1 MQARGFCCWRVVG
14 GKRGRGE
21 HVGSLMHRRKSQ
33 SGVSSV
39 KPFQSG
45 GKQAHK
51 YDWSLSLDSFLN
63 DLA

>member
-14 GKRGRGE
+14 GKRGIGE

-33 SGVSSV
+33 SDVSSV

-51 YDWSLSLDSFLN
+51 YDWSLSLDAFLN